1 MAHKQ
6 TMTLRQFFR
15 GGYKTVSEPTVLTR
29 HGVAAF
35 TVFPFHQKYEEDV
48 EDALALVEEGE
59 QYGKV
64 PAEFFKPLEQVYRE
78 AARVTID
85 RYRPALMKLA
95 AESE

>member
-35 TVFPFHQKYEEDV
+35 TVFPFRQKYEEDV
-48 EDALALVEEGE
+48 EDALALVEESE

-64 PAEFFKPLEQVYRE
+64 PAKSFSSLEDFLRAMEDGKIVAIYRDSASLE
-78 AARVTID
+78 
-85 RYRPALMKLA
+85 
-95 AESE
+95 